1 MKHEIGYCR
10 WPFTRNQCIEK
21 LLIAGA
27 DKPSLSYNLEWIA
40 LSVETFAVEH
50 NKGVL
55 LSESSELLSSIAASL
70 DSVPNKHLMATTA
83 SKHSVYET
91 ICDVLRASLCLPY
104 SLENLERANR
114 LYALLPK
121 PPIQHL
127 FDAYVMYQV
136 TFGYTNQLHDWN
148 DHFTDLQKKSG
159 LNALNRV
166 QLDYGLALVSRTE
179 ENISQL
185 RPALISSF
193 ETYTDGEYLLNGNE
207 KIQTARS
214 RLNWLLLYSSV
225 CSGQLIPDSILD
237 RASAF
242 AGSTPSLN

>member
-1 MKHEIGYCR
+1 MGSTDFMIHENGFSH
-10 WPFTRNQCIEK
+10 WPFTSSQCIEK
-21 LLIAGA
+21 LVLARA

-40 LSVETFAVEH
+40 LSVETFAVE
-50 NKGVL
+50 NSKGVCP
-55 LSESSELLSSIAASL
+55 SENSELLSSIAASL
-70 DSVPNKHLMATTA
+70 DSVPNRHLIATMK
-83 SKHSVYET
+83 SNPSISET
-91 ICDVLRASLCLPY
+91 ICDVLRAALCLPY

-121 PPIQHL
+121 PPAQHL

-136 TFGYTNQLHDWN
+136 TFGYTNQLNDWN
-148 DHFTDLQKKSG
+148 IHFQGFKKKSAW
-159 LNALNRV
+159 NVLNRL

-179 ENISQL
+179 ESLSQL

-193 ETYTDGEYLLNGNE
+193 ETHTDDEFLLNSND

-225 CSGQLIPDSILD
+225 
-237 RASAF
+237 
-242 AGSTPSLN
+242 